1 MKKLDN
7 IIVKVIYVLCASL
20 MGLMAVVITAQ
31 VLSRYILGS
40 PLTWSEELGRFT
52 FVWISFL
59 GMAVGIN
66 KGSHIALDLLV
77 TKLKGVSKKVLL
89 AINNALVSIFGI
101 LFTYSGFLLV
111 ELGARQTSP
120 SLNLPMNLV
129 YIVIPISGIILVY
142 FVISETVQMF
152 QRKEDTV

>member
-7 IIVKVIYVLCASL
+7 IIFKVIYVICAIL
-20 MGLMAVVITAQ
+20 MGIMAVVITAQ
-31 VLSRYILGS
+31 VLSRYVFDS

-59 GMAVGIN
+59 GMAVGI
-66 KGSHIALDLLV
+66 KQGAHIALDLLV
-77 TKLKGVSKKVLL
+77 SKLKGVSKKTLML
-89 AINNALVSIFGI
+89 INNLLVAIFGAV
-101 LFTYSGFLLV
+101 FTYSGFLLV

-129 YIVIPISGIILVY
+129 YIVIPVSGIILLY
-142 FVISETVQMF
+142 FVVSGTIQMF
-152 QRKEDTV
+152 QRKGDSV